1 MDANHVGSL
10 YPDGF
15 GNFAI
20 AHAVNVSVGST
31 GNAVAQLPIVGGT
44 SYIVRRINVARA
56 NQSIAAANVTILTS
70 NDGNTSNA
78 VSNATVLSSVDG
90 TTKWQDLTIS
100 TAALSTTYTAGSL
113 FVRVNTAVSSGT
125 CDITV
130 YGDIVNL

>member
-31 GNAVAQLPIVGGT
+31 GNAVAQLSIVGGT
-44 SYIVRRINVARA
+44 SYIVRRITVAKA

-70 NDGNTSNA
+70 NDGNASNA

-90 TTKWQDLTIS
+90 TAKWQDVT
-100 TAALSTTYTAGSL
+100 LSTTALSATYSSGSL
-113 FVRVNTAVSSGT
+113 YVKVNTAVSSGT

-130 YGDIVNL
+130 YGDIVTL

>member
-20 AHAVNVSVGST
+20 AHTVNVSVGST

-44 SYIVRRINVARA
+44 SYIVRRITVAEA
-56 NQSIAAANVTILTS
+56 NQSIATANVTILTS

-90 TTKWQDLTIS
+90 TTKWQDLTLS
-100 TAALSTTYTAGSL
+100 TAALSTVYTARSL
-113 FVRVNTAVSSGT
+113 WVRVNTAVSSGT

-130 YGDIVNL
+130 YGDIVTL